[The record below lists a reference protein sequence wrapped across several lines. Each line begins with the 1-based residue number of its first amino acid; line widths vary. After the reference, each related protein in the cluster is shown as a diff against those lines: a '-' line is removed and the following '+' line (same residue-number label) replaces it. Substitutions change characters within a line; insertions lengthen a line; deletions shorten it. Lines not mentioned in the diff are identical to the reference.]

1 MSFSERL
8 KQAMVE
14 RNMTQAE
21 LSALTGI
28 GKSSIS
34 QYLSGKNEPREPT
47 IRKLKKHLVVLWV
60 YLKKL
65 KMNVQKIS

>member
-28 GKSSIS
+28 GF
-34 QYLSGKNEPREPT
+34 
-47 IRKLKKHLVVLWV
+47 
-60 YLKKL
+60 
-65 KMNVQKIS
+65 

>member
-1 MSFSERL
+1 MKGWLKMSFSERL

-34 QYLSGKNEPREPT
+34 QYVSGKNEPNE
-47 IRKLKKHLVVLWV
+47 IRKACG
-60 YLKKL
+60 
-65 KMNVQKIS
+65 ST

>member
-34 QYLSGKNEPREPT
+34 QYVSGKNEPNE
-47 IRKLKKHLVVLWV
+47 IRCFPEWNNQ
-60 YLKKL
+60 
-65 KMNVQKIS
+65 MP